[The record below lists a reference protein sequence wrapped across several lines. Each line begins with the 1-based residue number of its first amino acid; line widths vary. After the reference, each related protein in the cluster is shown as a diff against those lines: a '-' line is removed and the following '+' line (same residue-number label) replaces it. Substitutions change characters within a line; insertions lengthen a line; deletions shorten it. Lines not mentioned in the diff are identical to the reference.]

1 MSKNKKPRKAVPLDG
16 VEQSV
21 GSSPQKS
28 SDHSP
33 HVYQREKIKFDL
45 NIRCRNDLTDKQ
57 KQIIETMLAKD
68 TRCVF
73 IDGIYGSAKTWTA
86 MLAALQLLDKGKA
99 DQLVYIR
106 NPIESSSSGKVG
118 FIPGDLS
125 AKMAPYAAPMW
136 DKLDELLCSG
146 DINKLEKDG
155 RIEAIPVGF
164 IRGRSWGCKVVI
176 VDEASSMTWDDLILI
191 LTRCGE
197 FTRIFFIGDSLN
209 QNDLGAKSGFRKM
222 FDTFNDED
230 SRANGVHA
238 FELRDQVDIV
248 RSSLL
253 RFAMRKLGILKS
265 NDIKP
270 PV

>member
-1 MSKNKKPRKAVPLDG
+1 MSKSKRLRAAATLDG
-16 VEQSV
+16 TEIDKSLTDNDK
-21 GSSPQKS
+21 SPF
-28 SDHSP
+28 
-33 HVYQREKIKFDL
+33 VAQREKIKFDL
-45 NIRCRNDLTDKQ
+45 NIRKRNDLTNKQ
-57 KQIIETMLAKD
+57 KEIIATMMDKD

-73 IDGIYGSAKTWTA
+73 VDGIYGSAKTWTA
-86 MLAALQLLDKGKA
+86 MLAALQLLNNGKV
-99 DQLVYIR
+99 DQLIYIR

-136 DKLDELLCSG
+136 DKLDELLPSG

-209 QNDLGAKSGFRKM
+209 QNDLGSKSGFRKM
-222 FDTFNDED
+222 FEIFHDEE
-230 SRANGVHA
+230 SKQNGVHA

-253 RFAMRKLGILKS
+253 RFALRKIGILK
-265 NDIKP
+265 NNEITTKL
-270 PV
+270 